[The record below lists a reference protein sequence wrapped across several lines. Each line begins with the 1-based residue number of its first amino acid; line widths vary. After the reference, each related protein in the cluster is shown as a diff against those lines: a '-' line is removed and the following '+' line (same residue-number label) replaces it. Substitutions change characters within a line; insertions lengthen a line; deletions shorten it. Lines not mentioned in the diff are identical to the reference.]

1 MFLNGRD
8 VTLPNGCLYLAGDSG
23 CCVVCVVVCYTS
35 KSREHSSYLSL
46 LFNVLYVPTI
56 QVCMHTSVCLLFS
69 LLLLTL
75 GISETMSTAVR
86 KRVRVEESF

>member
-1 MFLNGRD
+1 MLVAVVLCVWLC
-8 VTLPNGCLYLAGDSG
+8 VTQARAASIVTYF
-23 CCVVCVVVCYTS
+23 
-35 KSREHSSYLSL
+35 SL

-75 GISETMSTAVR
+75 GISETMSAAVR